1 MNNLPDIGVI
11 NSTLNPTI
19 YSPNSPF
26 VLQFYQTR
34 DTFQDV
40 EIYKNFLSN
49 AIRQFRCSRTYKSIK
64 ADLMSL
70 GLDRCQV
77 HGNITDDMATLEMH
91 HCILTIF
98 DIALLITEHTINT
111 VGIISTFDLIKK
123 LKEEHKLHNV
133 PLTMLSKTPHQLYHN
148 TNELFIA
155 PSMVFGNWIS
165 LLEKYNRGITKEIA
179 LKVIYYLDQAIEND
193 NKTNDNDI
201 LTLRNKI
208 MDWSMNNE

>member
-98 DIALLITEHTINT
+98 DVALLITEHTINT

-155 PSMVFGNWIS
+155 PSMVFGNWIN

-208 MDWSMNNE
+208 MNWSMNNE

>member
-1 MNNLPDIGVI
+1 MNNLPDIEVI

-26 VLQFYQTR
+26 VLQFYQTK
-34 DTFQDV
+34 DTLQDV
-40 EIYKNFLSN
+40 EIYKNFLNN
-49 AIRQFRCSRTYKSIK
+49 AIMQFRRSRTYKSIK
-64 ADLMSL
+64 ADLMAL

-77 HGNITDDMATLEMH
+77 HGNITDEMATLEMH

-98 DIALLITEHTINT
+98 DIALMITEHMINT
-111 VGIISTFDLIKK
+111 IGMISTFDLIKK
-123 LKEEHKLHNV
+123 LKEEHKLHNI

-155 PSMVFGNWIS
+155 PSMVFGNWFN

-179 LKVIYYLDQAIEND
+179 LKIIYYLDQAIEND

-201 LTLRNKI
+201 LTLRDKVMN
-208 MDWSMNNE
+208 WSINNE